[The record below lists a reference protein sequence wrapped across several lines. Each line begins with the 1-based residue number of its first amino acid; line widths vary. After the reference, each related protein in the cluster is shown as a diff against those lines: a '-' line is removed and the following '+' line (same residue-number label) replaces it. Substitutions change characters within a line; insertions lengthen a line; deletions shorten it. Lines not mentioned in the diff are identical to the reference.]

1 MTDIQEKTFTQYGH
15 TIRYVFEKETGM
27 FHFLA
32 CETCYSGIFHALRFF
47 SGGWFFQK
55 DDDILTYCG
64 QIYFDQEWKRFEEDI
79 QVFSANKLDLNKLN
93 SMLEVCKIAFEFGK
107 RLIKESEE

>member
-1 MTDIQEKTFTQYGH
+1 MTEIQEKTFTQYGH

-32 CETCYSGIFHALRFF
+32 YETGYSGAFYTLRFLN
-47 SGGWFFQK
+47 GGWFFQK
-55 DDDILTYCG
+55 DDDILTYYG
-64 QIYFDQEWKRFEEDI
+64 QIYFNKEWKQFEEDI
-79 QVFSANKLDLNKLN
+79 QIFSVNKLDLNKLN

-107 RLIKESEE
+107 RLIKGSEG